1 MEKKSKF
8 RMNKSGM
15 IITIILVLAIA
26 ALLIFSK
33 VNVTVDEQSVNIKSS
48 LDRVTVDFVD
58 IERVEKLT
66 SLSVGSRV
74 MGADLIRM
82 YSGTFKNELYGRYKL
97 FAYKDVKEYVLIEYK
112 GGFIVLNQ
120 ETLEL
125 TEQLYET
132 INSKFS
138 AQAD

>member
-8 RMNKSGM
+8 RMNKPGM
-15 IITIILVLAIA
+15 MITIVLVLAIA

-33 VNVTVDEQSVNIKSS
+33 VNVTVDDQSVHIKSS
-48 LDRVTVDFVD
+48 LDRITVNFEDV
-58 IERVEKLT
+58 ERVEKLT

-74 MGADLIRM
+74 MGADLIKM
-82 YSGTFKNELYGRYKL
+82 YSGTFKNEPYGRYKL
-97 FAYKDVKEYVLIEYK
+97 FAYKDIKEYILIEHE

-125 TEQLYET
+125 TNQLYET
-132 INSKFS
+132 ISSKFS